1 VLKRLIKRVQQAA
14 ETHVPEGLKQTGQR
28 LAGEVLDRAP
38 DSLKSAI
45 NTIEHTVEQT
55 VDALDRWL
63 DEPEQPEAE
72 AEPSAPPSPAQV
84 SVDELA
90 TEVAVVVFGYPEDP
104 DLTEVEALL
113 EREGVEYRAMNLH
126 QQRRAADQIAAI
138 TGVMQSPYVYIHGRF
153 WGGLGEVQSLI
164 GLGELATVV
173 DNEIDGLSQEARRIG
188 KIREVFDDTLTRE
201 NITARLQ
208 QGHIL
213 AIDGVDCWYEK
224 GITAASAR
232 IYYDG
237 RPRSGDALSE
247 VADEI
252 VARAAADSELEIKWL
267 FEPEVDLDA

>member
-1 VLKRLIKRVQQAA
+1 
-14 ETHVPEGLKQTGQR
+14 
-28 LAGEVLDRAP
+28 
-38 DSLKSAI
+38 
-45 NTIEHTVEQT
+45 
-55 VDALDRWL
+55 
-63 DEPEQPEAE
+63 PEARE
-72 AEPSAPPSPAQV
+72 GDPRPATPTAEN
-84 SVDELA
+84 SVEELA

-113 EREGVEYRAMNLH
+113 ASQGVEYRAMNLH
-126 QQRRAADQIAAI
+126 QQRRAADQIAAV

-164 GLGELATVV
+164 GLGELAAVV
-173 DNEIDGLSQEARRIG
+173 DNELDKLSQEARRIG
-188 KIREVFDDTLTRE
+188 KIRDVFDDSLTRE
-201 NITARLQ
+201 NIVARLQ

-237 RPRSGDALSE
+237 RPRPGDALSE

-252 VARAAADSELEIKWL
+252 VARAQANPELVIKWL